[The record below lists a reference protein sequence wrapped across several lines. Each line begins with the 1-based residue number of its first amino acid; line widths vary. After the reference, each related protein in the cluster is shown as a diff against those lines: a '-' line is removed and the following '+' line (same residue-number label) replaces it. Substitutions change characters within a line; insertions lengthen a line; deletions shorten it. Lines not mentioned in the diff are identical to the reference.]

1 MTPHST
7 TSAFLVTAPHIG
19 ARVLALLR
27 LIGGRR
33 S

>member
-1 MTPHST
+1 MISHSST
-7 TSAFLVTAPHIG
+7 YVSHAAAPHIG

-27 LIGGRR
+27 LTRGRR